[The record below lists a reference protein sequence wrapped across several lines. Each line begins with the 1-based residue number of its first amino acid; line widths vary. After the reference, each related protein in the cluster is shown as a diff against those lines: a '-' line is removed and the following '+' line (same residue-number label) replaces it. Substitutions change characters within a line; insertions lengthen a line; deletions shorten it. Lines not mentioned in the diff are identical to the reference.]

1 MSAMTKPKPILLQRL
16 DRVQGL
22 PSLPDVVLKLQSVLS
37 DPNSSAKD
45 VAQVIETDPAM
56 AAKLLKLANSA
67 FYRMGDNKIASI
79 QQAVA
84 RLGLKEIR
92 KNCLAL
98 AVLQMFRGKPSTID
112 RQAFWKHSLTVA
124 CATRSVAELSADVI
138 IDPDEAFVAGLLHEI
153 GALVLDEYFGRLYSL
168 VHQEAKRTK
177 RAIHLVERE
186 SLKVSHAEVGAYLLE
201 RWNLP
206 DRLVQACRYHHDPSQ
221 APDENRTLCQLVH
234 LSDFAC
240 TRNGIAGP
248 GEEPLA
254 TASVRAWN
262 ELGLETVNFLELLD
276 RVGAE
281 AERSEIFLTSA
292 A

>member
-1 MSAMTKPKPILLQRL
+1 MTKPKPILLQRL
-16 DRVQGL
+16 DRVKEL
-22 PSLPDVVLKLQSVLS
+22 PSLPEVVLKLQEVVS

-45 VAQVIETDPAM
+45 VAAVVETDPAM

-67 FYRMGDNKIASI
+67 YYRSGGQEITSI
-79 QQAVA
+79 QHAVA
-84 RLGLKEIR
+84 RLGFKEIR
-92 KNCLAL
+92 KNCLAM
-98 AVLQMFRGKPSTID
+98 AVVNLFRGKPTVID
-112 RQAFWKHSLTVA
+112 RRAFWHHSLTVA
-124 CATRSVAELSADVI
+124 CATRAVAELSAEVI
-138 IDPDEAFVAGLLHEI
+138 IDPDEAFIAGLLHEI
-153 GALVLDEYFGRLYSL
+153 GALVLDEYFGRLYIL
-168 VHQEAKRTK
+168 VHQEAKRSK
-177 RAIHLVERE
+177 RAIHLVEKE
-186 SLKVSHAEVGAYLLE
+186 SLKLNHAEVGAYLLE

-206 DRLVQACRYHHDPSQ
+206 ERYVQSTRYHHDPSQ
-221 APDENRTLCQLVH
+221 APEDDRTLCQLVH

-281 AERSEIFLTSA
+281 AERSEIFLATA
-292 A
+292 AA

>member
-1 MSAMTKPKPILLQRL
+1 MSKPKPILLQRL
-16 DRVQGL
+16 DRVKEL
-22 PSLPDVVLKLQSVLS
+22 PSLPEVIVKLQAVLS
-37 DPNSSAKD
+37 DPNSSARD
-45 VAQVIETDPAM
+45 VASVIETDPPM

-67 FYRMGDNKIASI
+67 YYRAGDNEIASI
-79 QQAVA
+79 PQAVT
-84 RLGLKEIR
+84 RLGLKEIS
-92 KNCLAL
+92 KSCLAL
-98 AVLQMFRGKPSTID
+98 AVLRMFQQKPSTID
-112 RQAFWKHSLTVA
+112 RQAFWRHSLTVA

-153 GALVLDEYFGRLYSL
+153 GALVLDEYFGRLYAL

-186 SLKVSHAEVGAYLLE
+186 SLKVSHADVGAYLLE

-206 DRLVQACRYHHDPSQ
+206 DRLVQATRYHHDPSQ
-221 APDENRTLCQLVH
+221 APEEDRTLCQLVH

-240 TRNGIAGP
+240 TRNGLAGP

-281 AERSEIFLTSA
+281 AERSEIFLSTSA